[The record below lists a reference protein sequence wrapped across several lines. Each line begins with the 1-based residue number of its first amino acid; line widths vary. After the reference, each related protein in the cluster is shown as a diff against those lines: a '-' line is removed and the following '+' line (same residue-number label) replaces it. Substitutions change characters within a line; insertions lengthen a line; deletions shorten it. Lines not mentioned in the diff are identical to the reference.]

1 MKKISK
7 FWNNLNIKYKLF
19 TITSGL
25 LLFLAFVIYL
35 TLYFFMPAYYH
46 QYKIKSLQDSVQS
59 IVEDSRFYNL
69 EELQER
75 LYFLGKKQNVAMI
88 LTDDKGYIIFG
99 KNQQHITNKY
109 NTDIPSYNQI
119 KEYDIRAVIKLK
131 NSNEIYH
138 LEIAMPLQ
146 PIDEANTVLRKIMPL
161 IIVCAFF
168 IALMGAY
175 IYSNTITKPLIDIIN
190 KEREEE
196 KKRKEFIATI
206 SHELKTPITI
216 ISGQLEGMI
225 YNVGKYKDRETY
237 LKKSYEATQELKYLV
252 DEMMKISKREILEK
266 NLLIENIDFADLLN
280 TLLNRQSYLLEEKK
294 LKLSCKIEK
303 NLVIKADKEK
313 ITKVLNNLINNAI
326 KYSPENEKI
335 IVKAY
340 KTKTTKKIVF
350 DIENTGVIIENK
362 YLKEIFNPFYRIE
375 KSRNRKTG
383 GSGLGLYIVSEIL
396 KSHNLQYKMESK
408 KNSVSFIIYFS

>member
-25 LLFLAFVIYL
+25 LLFLAFIIYL

-46 QYKIKSLQDSVQS
+46 QYKIKSLQDSVES
-59 IVEDSRFYNL
+59 IVEDSRFYDL
-69 EELQER
+69 EELQGR
-75 LYFLGKKQNVAMI
+75 LYFLGKKQNVAII
-88 LTDDKGYIIFG
+88 LTDNRGYIVFG

-109 NTDIPSYNQI
+109 NKDIPSYNQT
-119 KEYDIRAVIKLK
+119 KEYNIKAIINLK
-131 NSNEIYH
+131 DNNETYH

-146 PIDEANTVLRKIMPL
+146 PIDEANTVLRNIMPL
-161 IIVCAFF
+161 IIVSAFL
-168 IALMGAY
+168 IALLGAY
-175 IYSNTITKPLIDIIN
+175 IYSNTITKPLIEIIN

-237 LKKSYEATQELKYLV
+237 LKKSYEATQELKFLV
-252 DEMMKISKREILEK
+252 NEMMEISKREILEK
-266 NLLIENIDFADLLN
+266 DLLIESIDFTHLLN
-280 TLLNRQSYLLEEKK
+280 TLLNRQNFLLEEKK
-294 LKLSCKIEK
+294 LELSCKIEK
-303 NLVIKADKEK
+303 NLVIKADKDK
-313 ITKVLNNLINNAI
+313 ITKALNNLINNAI

-335 IVKAY
+335 IIKAY
-340 KTKTTKKIVF
+340 KSKTTKRIIF
-350 DIENTGVIIENK
+350 DIENTGVTIENK

>member
-119 KEYDIRAVIKLK
+119 KEYYIRAVIKLK

-280 TLLNRQSYLLEEKK
+280 TLLNRQSYLMEEKK

-303 NLVIKADKEK
+303 NLIIKADKEK

-326 KYSPENEKI
+326 KYSPENERI

-340 KTKTTKKIVF
+340 KTKTTKRIIF
-350 DIENTGVIIENK
+350 DIENTGVTIENK

-396 KSHNLQYKMESK
+396 KRHNLQYKMESK

>member
-1 MKKISK
+1 MKKILK

-25 LLFLAFVIYL
+25 LLFLAFIIYL
-35 TLYFFMPAYYH
+35 TLYFLMPAYYH
-46 QYKIKSLQDSVQS
+46 QYKIELLKNSVNS
-59 IVEDSRFYNL
+59 IVEDSKFYDL
-69 EELQER
+69 DELQQR

-88 LTDDKGYIIFG
+88 LTNDKGFIIFG
-99 KNQQHITNKY
+99 KNEQHITNKY
-109 NTDIPSYNQI
+109 SGNIPMSNQI
-119 KEYDIRAVIKLK
+119 KEYNIKTTIKLK
-131 NSNEIYH
+131 DSQELYH

-146 PIDEANTVLRKIMPL
+146 PIDEANTVLRNILPF
-161 IIVCAFF
+161 IIISAFL
-168 IALMGAY
+168 IALLGAY
-175 IYSNTITKPLIDIIN
+175 IYSNTITKPLIEIIN

-237 LKKSYEATQELKYLV
+237 LKKSYDCTQELKILV
-252 DEMMKISKREILEK
+252 DEMMEISKSELLEK
-266 NLLIENIDFADLLN
+266 DLKIEIINLSEMLRGLV
-280 TLLNRQSYLLEEKK
+280 NRQSYLIEDKS
-294 LKLSCKIEK
+294 LKLIYKVEN
-303 NLVIKADKEK
+303 NLSIKADREK

-326 KYSPENEKI
+326 KYSPKGEKI

-340 KTKTTKKIVF
+340 KSKASKTVVLE
-350 DIENTGVIIENK
+350 IENTGVTIEHRH
-362 YLKEIFNPFYRIE
+362 LGEVFNPFFRVE

-383 GSGLGLYIVSEIL
+383 GSGLGLYIVSKIL
-396 KSHNLQYKMESK
+396 KSHNLYYKIESK
-408 KNSVSFIIYFS
+408 KNSVIFTIYF

>member
-88 LTDDKGYIIFG
+88 LIDDKGYIIFG

-119 KEYDIRAVIKLK
+119 KEYYIRAVIKLK

-280 TLLNRQSYLLEEKK
+280 TLLNRQSYLMEEKK

-303 NLVIKADKEK
+303 NLIIKADKEK

-326 KYSPENEKI
+326 KYSPENERI

-340 KTKTTKKIVF
+340 KTKTTKRIVF
-350 DIENTGVIIENK
+350 DIENTGVTIENK

-396 KSHNLQYKMESK
+396 KRHNLQYKMESK

>member
-280 TLLNRQSYLLEEKK
+280 TLLNRQSYLMEEKK

-326 KYSPENEKI
+326 KYSPENERI

-340 KTKTTKKIVF
+340 KTKTTKRIVF
-350 DIENTGVIIENK
+350 DIENTGVTIENK

>member
-46 QYKIKSLQDSVQS
+46 QYKIKSLQDSVES

-75 LYFLGKKQNVAMI
+75 LYFLGKKQNVAII
-88 LTDDKGYIIFG
+88 LTDNRGYIIFG

-168 IALMGAY
+168 IALLGAY
-175 IYSNTITKPLIDIIN
+175 IYSNTITKPLIEIIN

-196 KKRKEFIATI
+196 KNRKEFIATI

-280 TLLNRQSYLLEEKK
+280 TLLNRQSYLMEEKK

-303 NLVIKADKEK
+303 NLVIKADKDK
-313 ITKVLNNLINNAI
+313 ITKALNNLINNAI

>member
-1 MKKISK
+1 M
-7 FWNNLNIKYKLF
+7 
-19 TITSGL
+19 
-25 LLFLAFVIYL
+25 FLAFVIYS

-46 QYKIKSLQDSVQS
+46 QYKIKSLKDAVES
-59 IVEDSRFYNL
+59 IVEDSRFYDL
-69 EELQER
+69 EELQGR
-75 LYFLGKKQNVAMI
+75 LYFLGKKQNVAII
-88 LTDDKGYIIFG
+88 LTDNRGYIVFG

-109 NTDIPSYNQI
+109 NKDIPSYNQT
-119 KEYDIRAVIKLK
+119 KEYNIKAIINLK
-131 NSNEIYH
+131 DNNETYH

-146 PIDEANTVLRKIMPL
+146 PIDEANTVLRNIMPL
-161 IIVCAFF
+161 IIVSAFL
-168 IALMGAY
+168 IALLGAY
-175 IYSNTITKPLIDIIN
+175 IYSNTITKPLIEIIN

-237 LKKSYEATQELKYLV
+237 LKKSYEATQELKCLV
-252 DEMMKISKREILEK
+252 NEMMEISKREILEK
-266 NLLIENIDFADLLN
+266 DLLIENIDFTHLLN
-280 TLLNRQSYLLEEKK
+280 TLLNRQNFLLEEKK
-294 LKLSCKIEK
+294 LELSCKIEK
-303 NLVIKADKEK
+303 NLVIKADKDK
-313 ITKVLNNLINNAI
+313 ITKALNNLINNAI

-335 IVKAY
+335 IIKAY
-340 KTKTTKKIVF
+340 KSKTTKRIIF
-350 DIENTGVIIENK
+350 DIENTGVTIENK

>member
-25 LLFLAFVIYL
+25 LLFLAFIIYL

-46 QYKIKSLQDSVQS
+46 QYKIKSLQDSVES

-69 EELQER
+69 EELQGR
-75 LYFLGKKQNVAMI
+75 LYFLGKKQNVAII
-88 LTDDKGYIIFG
+88 LTDNKGYIVFG
-99 KNQQHITNKY
+99 KNQQHITNRY
-109 NTDIPSYNQI
+109 NTDIPSYNQT
-119 KEYDIRAVIKLK
+119 KEYNIKAVIKLK
-131 NSNEIYH
+131 DNNETYH

-146 PIDEANTVLRKIMPL
+146 PIDEANTVLRNIMPL
-161 IIVCAFF
+161 IIVSAFL
-168 IALMGAY
+168 IALLGAY
-175 IYSNTITKPLIDIIN
+175 IYSNTITKPLIEIIN

-237 LKKSYEATQELKYLV
+237 LKKSYEATQELKLLV
-252 DEMMKISKREILEK
+252 NEMMEISKREILEK
-266 NLLIENIDFADLLN
+266 DLLIESIDFTGLLN
-280 TLLNRQSYLLEEKK
+280 TLLNRQNFLLEEKK
-294 LKLSCKIEK
+294 LELSCKIEK
-303 NLVIKADKEK
+303 NLVIKADKDK
-313 ITKVLNNLINNAI
+313 ITKALNNLINNAI

-335 IVKAY
+335 IIKAY
-340 KTKTTKKIVF
+340 KSKTTKRIIF
-350 DIENTGVIIENK
+350 DIENTGVTIENK

>member
-175 IYSNTITKPLIDIIN
+175 IYSNTITKPLNDIIN

-280 TLLNRQSYLLEEKK
+280 TLLNRQSYLMEEKK

-326 KYSPENEKI
+326 KYSPENERI

-340 KTKTTKKIVF
+340 KTKTTKRIVF
-350 DIENTGVIIENK
+350 DIENTGVTIENK

>member
-280 TLLNRQSYLLEEKK
+280 TLLNRQSYLMEEKK